1 MPGANPNADRPLD
14 PSRGFKR
21 RNPKVVKSE
30 VEAKKARD
38 KIEAATPAA
47 LEAKDTKKK

>member
-1 MPGANPNADRPLD
+1 MPGANYNSDRPLD

-21 RNPKVVKSE
+21 RDPKIVKSE

-38 KIEAATPAA
+38 KLEAATP
-47 LEAKDTKKK
+47 EAVEQKDSSKK